1 MMIGLYAAAALA
13 VSPMPACPS
22 PRPVFATIAIDPAA
36 VVLIP
41 STRQFAIA
49 LRATEDG
56 GYHWRLQNPAE
67 SAATVQA
74 DGEASA
80 WDTAFTNLARPAGS
94 PPMMGGQATEFFLF
108 TARAAGEVKLTFAL
122 LAPGRST
129 PTKTTVY
136 TVRVVPYVMTC

>member
-1 MMIGLYAAAALA
+1 MLGLYAAVALA
-13 VSPMPACPS
+13 VAPMPACPS
-22 PRPVFATIAIDPAA
+22 PRPAFATIAIDPAA

-56 GYHWRLQNPAE
+56 GYHWQLQNPAA
-67 SAATVQA
+67 SATTVRA

-80 WDTAFTNLARPAGS
+80 WDTAFTNAARASGA
-94 PPMMGGQATEFFLF
+94 PPMVGGEATEFFLF
-108 TARAAGEVKLTFAL
+108 TARAAGEVKLTFGL
-122 LAPGRST
+122 LAPGRPT
-129 PTKTTVY
+129 PTRTTTY